1 MDSQKK
7 IHKYFY
13 ILGYGRDGVYLDS
26 FYKVQSKADTLEE
39 SQLMQAI
46 GDDTEARAIYRDRRA
61 LQSLDY
67 RARFANN
74 KLQVMFCLESVTR
87 DQFEKF
93 LMIEHEH
100 IPKSRWLK

>member
-1 MDSQKK
+1 MY
-7 IHKYFY
+7 KYFY
-13 ILGYGRDGVYLDS
+13 ILGYDKDGVYLDS

-46 GDDTEARAIYRDRRA
+46 GDDTEAHAIYRDRQA
-61 LQSLDY
+61 LRGLEY
-67 RARFANN
+67 RSRFAGD
-74 KLQVMFCLESVTR
+74 KLRVMTCEVSITR